1 MSKILY
7 IIIIHHHCL
16 TVSLNSVV
24 YERMQNKDIFFP
36 LVHKRRLCRTQ
47 PVGFH
52 TVLNTHTHTSMWHPT
67 IIL

>member
-1 MSKILY
+1 
-7 IIIIHHHCL
+7 
-16 TVSLNSVV
+16 
-24 YERMQNKDIFFP
+24 MQNKDIFFP